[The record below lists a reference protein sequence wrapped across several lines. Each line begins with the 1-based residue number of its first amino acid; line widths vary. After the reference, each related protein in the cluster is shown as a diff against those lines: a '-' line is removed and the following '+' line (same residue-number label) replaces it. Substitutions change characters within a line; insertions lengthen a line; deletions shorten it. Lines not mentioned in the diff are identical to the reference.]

1 MTKALKIAVISFGV
15 VVSPSAWAGNTYATN
30 TVAGGQVAQQSAS
43 QVSTVISSRISQA
56 VSAGTSSG
64 TAITPTVPSG
74 GGGGGET
81 GGPGGPGGP
90 GGTPQQGSSL
100 LNFGDG
106 KSAGSGTKD
115 FGVWANFGNAWIK
128 DDHRFENFHGIIATA
143 VLGADYR
150 VTDQFLVGVATGYE
164 GARIT
169 TPFNNGSL
177 TANNVGIAPYM
188 GYNFNQNYSVDATAG
203 YAFLKYNMT
212 RLSNSV
218 YGTTY
223 GGRVFGA
230 TNFNAKTTVG
240 NWQFGTGLG
249 YMYLSEAQNAYR
261 ESGTAGT
268 LVDRVN
274 IRLGQLRSTT
284 RVGYFETTDWGFL
297 NPYVSVR
304 PEYDVN
310 KSPAGIVDA
319 TTGTKAVS
327 DRFGA
332 TFAGGLAAG
341 VGDDLTLMLEGS
353 SGQFRSHMSMNGLTG
368 TIRYR
373 F

>member
-74 GGGGGET
+74 GGGGGGT

-106 KSAGSGTKD
+106 KSAGSATKD

-128 DDHRFENFHGIIATA
+128 DDHQFENFHGIIATA
-143 VLGADYR
+143 VLGGDYR

-230 TNFNAKTTVG
+230 TNFNAKTTMG
-240 NWQFGTGLG
+240 NWQLGTGLG

-261 ESGTAGT
+261 EMGTAGT
-268 LVDRVN
+268 QVDRVN

-332 TFAGGLAAG
+332 TFAGGLVAG